1 MDDVGSHQ
9 EEAHSKSDENGEE
22 NASLHPG
29 STGRGPPL
37 VALIKVAE
45 ARSVNC
51 LCSKFLQGRYPNF
64 ICFPIIT
71 LVGTPEQY
79 LVFYAYFNL
88 VEILTDPASSSC
100 HPLPTFFVHTQC
112 LEIKSNEYYK

>member
-22 NASLHPG
+22 NASLHSG

-71 LVGTPEQY
+71 LVGTPE
-79 LVFYAYFNL
+79 
-88 VEILTDPASSSC
+88 
-100 HPLPTFFVHTQC
+100 
-112 LEIKSNEYYK
+112 